1 MFGNYATMY
10 PRILNYYLGMTL
22 ISTLCQYPKHRN
34 RLLNISHLV
43 GMVTNTQD
51 PAKAKITTVKK
62 GDFGQRGEIG

>member
-1 MFGNYATMY
+1 
-10 PRILNYYLGMTL
+10 MTL

-51 PAKAKITTVKK
+51 PAKAKITTVKR